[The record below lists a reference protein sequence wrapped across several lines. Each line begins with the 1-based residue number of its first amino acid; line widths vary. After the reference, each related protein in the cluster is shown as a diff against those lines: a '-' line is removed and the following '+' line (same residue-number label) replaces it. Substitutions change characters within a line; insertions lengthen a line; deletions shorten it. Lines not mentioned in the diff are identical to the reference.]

1 MSVEAAAGSVCG
13 ISKIAM
19 SSSMTGQVKNV
30 PSSPLTRTTYVP
42 PCRRDSGLVTT
53 QLSDLSLSEKDTSSL
68 TSNGGINFDA
78 YEEIPVETIGNDVP
92 PPVSSFFQ
100 IDLGSDLELNIQRCG
115 YKKPTPVQKHAI
127 PVIMAGR
134 DLMACAQTGSGK
146 TAAFCLPIIAG
157 ILKGRN
163 GFSETRG
170 PRGTGSRAASPVALI
185 ICPTRELAGQIH
197 DEVKKF
203 ANRTRVRVAVAY
215 GGVPIFQQLR
225 SLQGGVDILVATP
238 GRLVDLIDRAK
249 VSLQNVKYLTLD
261 EADRMLDM
269 GFEPQIRR
277 IIEENYMPPSPVRQT
292 MLFSA
297 TFPSEIQRLAADF
310 LSNYVYL
317 TVGKVGSSTDLIT
330 QKVVDVS
337 NLDKRRHLVDI
348 LRSQSMNAAHGMKPL
363 TLVFVE
369 TKREADTLEHF
380 LYQNGFP
387 ATSIHGDRNQWER
400 EQALNSFKKGSTPI
414 MVATDVASRGLDV
427 PNVAHV
433 INYDLPK
440 NIDSYVHRIG
450 RTGRAGKSGL
460 ATAFFDGTNQSMA
473 KALADVMEESKQE
486 VPEWLLQ
493 FSESSSSSYGGRN
506 DYGYSDKPTY
516 GKYDAY
522 DYGKGEGGMTWG
534 GETYAQS
541 YPTGNAQ
548 MGSYDYEAAPNG
560 FGFCYGTEQVV
571 ATGWD

>member
-1 MSVEAAAGSVCG
+1 MSL
-13 ISKIAM
+13 
-19 SSSMTGQVKNV
+19 SMANGVK
-30 PSSPLTRTTYVP
+30 SASATRLTRATYVP
-42 PCRRDSGLVTT
+42 PCRRDNEHVASH
-53 QLSDLSLSEKDTSSL
+53 LSDLSLSGKEKDPSSL
-68 TSNGGINFDA
+68 NLNGGINFDA
-78 YEEIPVETIGNDVP
+78 YEDIPVETSGSEVP

-100 IDLGSDLELNIQRCG
+100 LDLGSDLDTNIKRCG
-115 YKKPTPVQKHAI
+115 YKNPTPVQKHAI
-127 PVIMAGR
+127 PVIMSGR

-163 GFSETRG
+163 GFSEPRG
-170 PRGTGSRAASPVALI
+170 PRGSGSRVATPVALI
-185 ICPTRELAGQIH
+185 MCPTRELAGQIH
-197 DEVKKF
+197 DEANKF
-203 ANRTRVRVAVAY
+203 ANRTRVRIAVAY
-215 GGVPIFQQLR
+215 GGVPIYQQLR
-225 SLQGGVDILVATP
+225 CLERGVDILVATP

-249 VSLQNVKYLTLD
+249 VSLQKVQYLTLD

-269 GFEPQIRR
+269 GFEPTIRR
-277 IIEENYMPPSPVRQT
+277 IIEQTGMPSSPVRQT

-317 TVGKVGSSTDLIT
+317 TVGKVGSSTDLIK
-330 QKVVDVS
+330 QNVIDVS
-337 NLDKRRHLVDI
+337 NMDKRRHLIDL
-348 LRSQSMNAAHGMKPL
+348 LRSQSMNAAHGVKPL

-369 TKREADTLEHF
+369 TKREADSLEHY

-400 EQALNSFKKGSTPI
+400 EQALRSFKKGNTPI

-473 KALADVMEESKQE
+473 KALAGVMAEAKQE

-493 FSESSSSSYGGRN
+493 FAENSFSPYGGRN
-506 DYGYSDKPTY
+506 DHGSSDN
-516 GKYDAY
+516 GAYDAY
-522 DYGKGEGGMTWG
+522 NYGQAEGMTWG
-534 GETYAQS
+534 VETYAPS
-541 YPTGNAQ
+541 YETGNAQ
-548 MGSYDYEAAPNG
+548 MGSYEAVSNG
-560 FGFCYGTEQVV
+560 FGFCYGAEPVV
-571 ATGWD
+571 ASGWD